1 MFPLSSLVLLL
12 TAASVT
18 IATNLPTRLIYE
30 SPTGLFLEGIAVRPS
45 GQLLLTSVVS
55 PTLYTL
61 DPTSPNPTL
70 DEVYTFP
77 NATSLNGIVE
87 YAPDTFALVVSSLST
102 TEVAT
107 PLDSVVIY
115 SISFPSTSS
124 NQPIIT
130 PAARIPCSTMTNG
143 ISTHPG
149 DPSLILAA
157 DSHLGVAWEVN
168 MLTGAVRIALHDAA
182 LEPGLTAPW
191 PGLGINGLRAHTS
204 ASNLFLYFTNS
215 ASGTFARVLLA
226 ARAPVE
232 ILGTQPKVDGVF
244 GVYDDFVFDE
254 EGRAWVTL
262 SSGAVQMFS
271 PSVGNQNEWVQETV
285 AGDPKGGGMLDG
297 ATACAFGR
305 DTKTLYV
312 TTSKGRVVVIDTAA
326 GISKINDSNQNVEGT
341 SAKPSRDEF

>member
-12 TAASVT
+12 TATWVA
-18 IATNLPTRLIYE
+18 IATDISTRLLYE
-30 SPTGLFLEGIAVRPS
+30 SPSGLFLEGIAVRSS

-61 DPTSPNPTL
+61 DPTSSNPTL

-107 PLDSVVIY
+107 PLDSIVIY

-130 PAARIPCSTMTNG
+130 PAARIPSSTMTNG
-143 ISTHPG
+143 ISAHPA

-168 MLTGAVRIALHDAA
+168 TLTGAVCIALHDAA

-204 ASNLFLYFTNS
+204 ASNLFLYFAHS
-215 ASGTFARVLLA
+215 RAS
-226 ARAPVE
+226 PW
-232 ILGTQPKVDGVF
+232 PKVDGVF

-262 SSGAVQMFS
+262 SSGAVQMFA
-271 PSVGNQNEWVQETV
+271 PSIQNEKEWVQQTV
-285 AGDPKGGGMLDG
+285 AGDPKGGGILDG

-326 GISKINDSNQNVEGT
+326 EISKSNDSNQKVEGR